1 MTTPAAV
8 PPTTG
13 ACYLNYPRAVL
24 NTPHPMYGD
33 IGPGFGVG
41 DLPQSYQ
48 AGVPVFNA
56 ISANATSAAI
66 PIDANA
72 IEMTAAFS
80 DLHTSC
86 SLSVCLADGVTQ
98 IAEFDGVSTLNADN
112 LFVGFAEQRV
122 VIGGGS
128 LIFKVTNYSG
138 TGTFSLSVRRT
149 G

>member
-56 ISANATSAAI
+56 IS
-66 PIDANA
+66 ANA